1 MKGSRSCIRSS
12 TMALLTY
19 YCTIELRTTTSKM
32 AQNSIPNLLS
42 NWAPKWTPKAV
53 LQLLNNGRCI
63 SLDPR
68 RCTARLSHQDSAQV
82 GLLLDIVAEKHPVAY
97 SLGYWLRDLAK
108 RGLCL
113 QHHHQIDA
121 TVSRWNRRIA
131 EAHPHPVHTED
142 ASNDIA
148 DPAGQAQHTQE
159 LHRMELGG
167 ATMRRSS
174 FSTLHEVADRV
185 VAMERELPS
194 RNAALIP
201 YFSGSLTSKPVIP
214 HGPSPLDEECPICYD
229 DELLSA
235 CDALELEKCE
245 TGCGK
250 TMHKDCFDKWREA
263 CQNDRRPL
271 TCAYCRKIWD
281 PWCGTNWIDATAGR
295 GGSLADVT

>member
-1 MKGSRSCIRSS
+1 
-12 TMALLTY
+12 MALLTY

-185 VAMERELPS
+185 AAMERELPS

-201 YFSGSLTSKPVIP
+201 YFLQA
-214 HGPSPLDEECPICYD
+214 SP
-229 DELLSA
+229 
-235 CDALELEKCE
+235 
-245 TGCGK
+245 
-250 TMHKDCFDKWREA
+250 
-263 CQNDRRPL
+263 
-271 TCAYCRKIWD
+271 
-281 PWCGTNWIDATAGR
+281 
-295 GGSLADVT
+295 